1 MSAEVATA
9 RQTLRGR
16 YGVPVNWFSYPTGD
30 YDATVIAAVSAAG
43 YVGAATVNPGW
54 ASPQQDRFRLPRL
67 VVVAGTSPAQLLAQI
82 AAAKATT
89 SVPAS
94 HSGPGLP

>member
-1 MSAEVATA
+1 M
-9 RQTLRGR
+9 
-16 YGVPVNWFSYPTGD
+16 NWFSYPSGD

-43 YVGAATVNPGW
+43 YVGATTLNPGW

-82 AAAKATT
+82 ATAKVTT
-89 SVPAS
+89 SIPAS
-94 HSGPGLP
+94 HSGPGLA